1 MTNKTRIQR
10 LVDTDKIRIYKIIE
24 LFQYSSIFII
34 LAIICSKAMNYLF
47 SDNINKI
54 KQKSKII
61 IHIEIFIIAFLFCLT
76 SFYVIKL
83 AKVIPSLMA
92 IYDKDFIP
100 YTTLEY
106 SVHIVFIVVFIKLNN
121 SLSSRLKFLNYIN

>member
-1 MTNKTRIQR
+1 MSNKTRIQR

-54 KQKSKII
+54 KQKSSLI

-76 SFYVIKL
+76 SFYVLKI
-83 AKVIPSLMA
+83 AKAIPSIMA

-100 YTTLEY
+100 HTTLEY
-106 SVHIVFIVVFIKLNN
+106 SVHIVFIVVFIKLNH
-121 SLSSRLKFLNYIN
+121 SLSSRLKVLNYIH